1 MALTTESCHTLCEW
15 SGRYLGA
22 ITGVQSHRG
31 YVTRA
36 NKSVGLDPVAIDRP
50 SGQPRLDAA
59 MFGPLV

>member
-1 MALTTESCHTLCEW
+1 M
-15 SGRYLGA
+15 SGVGDTWVLSQ
-22 ITGVQSHRG
+22 GVQSHRG

-59 MFGPLV
+59 MFGTLV